1 MISTATRSLNT
12 GRSICSTASP
22 TSALGRPRCCCNDVG
37 LRWWSAARSR
47 TPPLR
52 VSSFRCR
59 SVSGSATGL
68 TRAPHLGL
76 ELVSEE
82 RHHVEHGH
90 RACLLVVAG
99 RERLDAAQQLASALE
114 QSTVTPEIVGEGAL
128 LHCKEPKIPVLWWL
142 GAPTPC
148 SFPPCSLPVFTE
160 RRNEEMVERA
170 ENKQGRMKE
179 EDESDRWIPYTDEGE
194 DGKLDGGDMV
204 LIL

>member
-1 MISTATRSLNT
+1 MISTARRSLNT

-90 RACLLVVAG
+90 RACLLVVDSSPAVN
-99 RERLDAAQQLASALE
+99 AWM
-114 QSTVTPEIVGEGAL
+114 L
-128 LHCKEPKIPVLWWL
+128 L
-142 GAPTPC
+142 
-148 SFPPCSLPVFTE
+148 SSLPQRWSNPRSLRSSSGRVRCYIAKSQRFQCSGGWE
-160 RRNEEMVERA
+160 HRCPAPFLLVLCLCSQREET
-170 ENKQGRMKE
+170 KK
-179 EDESDRWIPYTDEGE
+179 W
-194 DGKLDGGDMV
+194 
-204 LIL
+204 